1 MCFIKLCVTK
11 FRDKKVI
18 EFPNKNAPNDG
29 WMDSNNKKTFFCKT
43 VAADAAT
50 TTATKKTFL
59 QSNDF
64 EKLLNESKELACKS
78 LIALLSNSGKA
89 FMCSCCCQLAK
100 SSTTTTPK

>member
-1 MCFIKLCVTK
+1 MHQTM
-11 FRDKKVI
+11 
-18 EFPNKNAPNDG
+18 DG
-29 WMDSNNKKTFFCKT
+29 WT
-43 VAADAAT
+43 AT
-50 TTATKKTFL
+50 TTKLFLQNSSSRCSNNNSNKKTFL